1 MNLFDEMFF
10 CYVCP
15 LYFCVMMNDNKMKV
29 IKHEFTSE
37 ELNKRLTMSDA
48 ALFTCLTQTEYLNL
62 WHTNSLPTLEVALK
76 FYQKGKK

>member
-1 MNLFDEMFF
+1 MKIYSINESEHLLTDE
-10 CYVCP
+10 
-15 LYFCVMMNDNKMKV
+15 DNKMKV

-48 ALFTCLTQTEYLNL
+48 ALFTCLTQNEYLNL

-76 FYQKGKK
+76 FYPKGKK